1 MIPPIASE
9 FIMRPQIVALPALLL
24 SALLTL
30 GCGGVKPTGTT
41 ATPSPYTFSGDWG
54 ANSTAIAL
62 VAVAQFVG
70 DLTSSNG
77 LVSGTLAPIGGG
89 TCSALLLPPASASGT
104 VDSVGHLTITMP
116 AGGGTATLTA
126 TLGSNLNTSVA
137 GTYQI
142 AGGSCPMPATPMT
155 IAEYAPVTGTYS
167 GMFSVLSIPSNPN
180 INISVTAVLTQSP
193 TPDAI
198 GAFPVTGTVTTTGA
212 CATSFTLSGS
222 YVWGGQ
228 LLGGSSPQ
236 QFIGSFDPTA
246 STSTF
251 TFLSESVASPGCP
264 NAPQIFAGSLTRQ

>member
-77 LVSGTLAPIGGG
+77 LVSGTLAPI
-89 TCSALLLPPASASGT
+89 
-104 VDSVGHLTITMP
+104 
-116 AGGGTATLTA
+116 GGGTATLTA